1 MTVTIKKHTSA
12 TYRASNG
19 TAHFGQFKRVGRE
32 WHAEIRKT
40 ETGQNWSRDVLVR
53 YAGIWDRKADAVEE
67 IEYILANI

>member
-1 MTVTIKKHTSA
+1 MTVTIKKHTST

-32 WHAEIRKT
+32 WHAEIRET
-40 ETGQNWSRDVLVR
+40 ETGVLVR

-67 IEYILANI
+67 IEYILMREHH